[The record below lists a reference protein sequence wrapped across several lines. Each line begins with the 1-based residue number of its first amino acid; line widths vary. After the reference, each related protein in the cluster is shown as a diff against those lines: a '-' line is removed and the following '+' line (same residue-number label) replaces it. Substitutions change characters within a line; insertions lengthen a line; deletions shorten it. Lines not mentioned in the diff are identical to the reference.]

1 MISVTGVVLAGLLV
15 LPAGAL
21 ELESGADLTPLFER
35 QVDRRL
41 QLPVDEQRRYA
52 VFLAAQLA
60 SSALS
65 GLPPQFIVLVDRN
78 PNIQAVMI
86 FWLSAGGEYHFV
98 GASPVSTGRPGEFDH
113 FQTPLGVFEHTIAN
127 FDFRSE
133 GTRNAL
139 GIRGYGAKGMRVY
152 DFGWQQATR
161 GWGKGGE
168 SPMRLQ
174 MHSTDPDLLER
185 QIGKPQSKGCIRIPG
200 TLNVFIDK
208 YGVLDA
214 DYEWAMLEGKSIWVL
229 LPAREPTPW
238 SGRYL
243 VIVDS
248 QRDRR
253 PDWARSPVPR

>member
-1 MISVTGVVLAGLLV
+1 MISVAGVVLAGLLV
-15 LPAGAL
+15 LQAGAD
-21 ELESGADLTPLFER
+21 EFESGAALAPAFER
-35 QVDRRL
+35 EVDRRL
-41 QLPVDEQRRYA
+41 QPPVEEQRRYA
-52 VFLAAQLA
+52 ALLAAELA
-60 SSALS
+60 RAGLS
-65 GLPPQFIVLVDRN
+65 NLPPQFFVLVDRS
-78 PNIQAVMI
+78 PRVQAVMI
-86 FWLSAGGEYHFV
+86 FWQSETLAYHFV
-98 GASPVSTGRPGEFDH
+98 GASPASTGRPGEFEH
-113 FQTPLGVFEHTIAN
+113 FQTPVGVFEHTIAN

-133 GTRNAL
+133 GTPNVL

-185 QIGKPQSKGCIRIPG
+185 QIGRPQSKGCIRIPA
-200 TLNVFIDK
+200 TLNVFIDQ
-208 YGVLDA
+208 YGLLDA

-229 LPAREPTPW
+229 RPGRQPTPW

-248 QRDRR
+248 QREQR
-253 PDWARSPVPR
+253 PDWARPTAR